1 MVPKLLLTTVPSE
14 RERTSDLDAEVA
26 VRLKRAGQRYST
38 GRRALVGALRTV
50 DRPITIP
57 ELVEATPGLAMS
69 SAYRNLAVL
78 EATGVVRRIVLGA
91 DDHAR
96 FELAEGVTEHH
107 HHHLICTACGAVDD
121 FTVPARLEKAVADA
135 LSAVATATS
144 FQPVDHRL
152 DLVGTCAA
160 CTES

>member
-1 MVPKLLLTTVPSE
+1 MVSQ
-14 RERTSDLDAEVA
+14 RERTFDVDGEVA
-26 VRLKRAGQRYST
+26 LRLKRAGQRYST
-38 GRRALVGALRTV
+38 GRRALVDALRSIN
-50 DRPITIP
+50 RPVTIP

-96 FELAEGVTEHH
+96 FELAEVLTEHH
-107 HHHLICTACGAVDD
+107 HHHLICMACGSVDD
-121 FTVPARLEKAVADA
+121 FTVPARLEKAVTDA
-135 LSAVATATS
+135 LAAVATATS

-152 DLVGTCAA
+152 DLVGTCAS
-160 CTES
+160 CTGN